1 MTLKVLNTETW
12 MELDLNTKWRCGKT
26 TLGSE
31 RYPEISPVF
40 NRDGIYLNG
49 KECWVEIAGRTFKYD
64 AKQFKFDLDLLNAG
78 EYDERARKALTEIC
92 KVKLATKAQMRLLYL
107 INLSHECRQTRLRT
121 QLHFTR
127 FMENERETD

>member
-12 MELDLNTKWRCGKT
+12 MEFDLDPEWRCGEP

-49 KECWVEIAGRTFKYD
+49 KECWAEIAGRAFKYD

-78 EYDERARKALTEIC
+78 EYDERARKALTEMC

-107 INLSHECRQTRLRT
+107 INLSRECRQTRLRT